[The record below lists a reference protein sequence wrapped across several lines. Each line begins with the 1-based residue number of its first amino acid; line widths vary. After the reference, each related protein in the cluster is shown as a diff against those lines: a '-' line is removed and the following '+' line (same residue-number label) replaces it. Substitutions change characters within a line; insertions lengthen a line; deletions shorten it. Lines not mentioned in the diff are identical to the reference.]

1 MLHKILAGH
10 VETPP
15 GLDYVGGFC
24 GGLRDDYRR
33 RFAYFRSDWLTDVM
47 KGKTVSGALFLF
59 FATFTSTLAL
69 GKHINDVTHG
79 VIGIN
84 EYMIMNSISGM
95 LHSVL
100 GCQPLL
106 VLRPTGP
113 ITLLIEKLHEVSEWL
128 VLPFWPLFA
137 WTGIFV
143 GIYMFIIAATEL
155 SRFIK
160 YVTAFTENIFA
171 TFIGTVYINDG
182 IQGMIRVWNSGATDI
197 AARKLLVF
205 NMTLGCTALAYYLSN
220 IPSTAW
226 GTYTI
231 RKVLSD
237 YALTISVFVLAI
249 VAAVLD
255 ANFFGVDFID
265 TSSTGLTT
273 TDGREWM
280 TDMGSISA
288 TGVLVAAVAA
298 IPIVMFFYLDQNISS
313 LMCQKPEQMLGKGA
327 YFHSSFACMAIF
339 NLLGPIWGL
348 PFVTGSLPHSPQFVG
363 AMTETDEDYKPTGVV
378 ENRVAPFVGYLLMG
392 VVLFL
397 PDLLNKLPETAVS
410 GALIFVGLKA
420 ALGTQLWERFLLLFT
435 DPSKPRSGKGYSHLP
450 LKTVHCFTLLQIL
463 MVVGCWLCNIYI
475 GLGFPVFVASLIPFR
490 FKVLPCLFKS
500 EDIEALLTEEPEPPK
515 GSKSDSDDS
524 IENVVSEDV
533 ETAKVPAEYANL
545 PRLDGRAV
553 LEWTLTR
560 GPDSGATKYV
570 IDEELIE
577 EAKFTMVIDGWSAPL
592 SAGNFL
598 DLVNR
603 KFYNGLP
610 IQRADGFIIQTGDP
624 GADKGN
630 GFSPG
635 PGQPV
640 RTIPLEVGIR
650 GRKEALYGE
659 TIDEARLVGTEVKIP
674 FQADGTIAL
683 ARREF
688 DNDSEPALAFMFLF
702 ESVALLA
709 DLG

>member
-1 MLHKILAGH
+1 MSAPACPAPNGTNH
-10 VETPP
+10 
-15 GLDYVGGFC
+15 
-24 GGLRDDYRR
+24 
-33 RFAYFRSDWLTDVM
+33 
-47 KGKTVSGALFLF
+47 
-59 FATFTSTLAL
+59 
-69 GKHINDVTHG
+69 
-79 VIGIN
+79 
-84 EYMIMNSISGM
+84 
-95 LHSVL
+95 
-100 GCQPLL
+100 
-106 VLRPTGP
+106 
-113 ITLLIEKLHEVSEWL
+113 EKLHEVSESFA
-128 VLPFWPLFA
+128 LPFWPLFA

-143 GIYMFIIAATEL
+143 GLYMFLIAATEL

-182 IQGMIRVWNSGATDI
+182 IQGMIRVWNSGTSDV

-220 IPSTAW
+220 IPSTSW
-226 GTYTI
+226 GTFTI

-249 VAAVLD
+249 VGAVLN
-255 ANFFGVDFID
+255 ANFFAVDFID
-265 TSSTGLTT
+265 TSSTGFTT
-273 TDGREWM
+273 TDGRQWT
-280 TDMGSISA
+280 TDMGAISGL
-288 TGVLVAAVAA
+288 GVLAAAIAA

-327 YFHSSFACMAIF
+327 YFHSSFACMALF
-339 NLLGPIWGL
+339 NILGPIWGL
-348 PFVTGSLPHSPQFVG
+348 PFVTGSLPHSPQFVS
-363 AMTETDEDYKPTGVV
+363 AMTETDEEYRPTGVV

-392 VVLFL
+392 VALFL

-420 ALGTQLWERFLLLFT
+420 ALGTQLWERFLLIFT
-435 DPSKPRSGKGYSHLP
+435 DPYKSRSGKGYSHVP
-450 LKTVHCFTLLQIL
+450 LKTVHLFTLVQIL

-475 GLGFPVFVASLIPFR
+475 GLGFPVFVALLIPFR
-490 FKVLPCLFKS
+490 FKILPLLFS
-500 EDIEALLTEEPEPPK
+500 NEDIDALLAEEEPPQKSASDPD
-515 GSKSDSDDS
+515 KSDSIQNADGADM
-524 IENVVSEDV
+524 EKADG
-533 ETAKVPAEYANL
+533 AQK
-545 PRLDGRAV
+545 GRAV
-553 LEWTLTR
+553 VEWTLTR

-570 IDEELIE
+570 IDEELFS
-577 EAKFTMVIDGWSAPL
+577 EAKFTMIIDGWSAPL

-603 KFYNGLP
+603 KFYNGLT

-635 PGQPV
+635 PGQPI
-640 RTIPLEVGIR
+640 RTIPLEVGLR

-659 TIDEARLVGTEVKIP
+659 TVDEARLVGTEVKIP
-674 FQADGTIAL
+674 FQADGTFSL

-688 DNDSEPALAFMFLF
+688 DNDS
-702 ESVALLA
+702 A
-709 DLG
+709 DHLGFPYVVNRI